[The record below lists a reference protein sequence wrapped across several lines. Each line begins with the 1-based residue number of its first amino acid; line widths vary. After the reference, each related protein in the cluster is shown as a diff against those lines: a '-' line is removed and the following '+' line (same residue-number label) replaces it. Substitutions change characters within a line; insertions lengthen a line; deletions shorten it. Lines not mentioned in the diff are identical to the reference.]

1 MYSNVITGY
10 VDEQAQ
16 NAFVKE
22 VERVVMDPVY
32 WVRRESS
39 FVLGALA
46 KVVPD
51 EIVHSSLVSHENVY
65 SDITLTI
72 LSSFLFWNV
81 YSSTLLPLFATPRFS
96 LFPSY

>member
-1 MYSNVITGY
+1 MITGY

-51 EIVHSSLVSHENVY
+51 EIVHSSLVNHENVY
-65 SDITLTI
+65 LDITLTFFP
-72 LSSFLFWNV
+72 SFPFWNV
-81 YSSTLLPLFATPRFS
+81 YSSTPLPLFATLRFS
-96 LFPSY
+96 LSLSY